1 LIPRPHTFASFAS
14 VVASCHT
21 RWGRVLRGGTR
32 GDVWIWGAWRCSRM
46 LMGGFLSLD
55 MGICRCVSTR
65 GGVQKR
71 HSSKKTFKF
80 PFHQLSSAF
89 ISFHQLSSTI
99 QLEEDFQVPLP
110 SRSRPPVPSHPQ
122 ITRTRPTNPHGARR
136 SCVEENPAGTVEQ
149 QHHGFNGR
157 KSLQTK
163 QKDLPPTHRKEVL
176 A

>member
-1 LIPRPHTFASFAS
+1 MCVHAGQKRHSSKKTFKAFISFHQAFINYT
-14 VVASCHT
+14 A
-21 RWGRVLRGGTR
+21 RRKL
-32 GDVWIWGAWRCSRM
+32 
-46 LMGGFLSLD
+46 LSSPFISFHQLSSAF
-55 MGICRCVSTR
+55 I
-65 GGVQKR
+65 R